1 MMLVVFG
8 ATGATGTNVVERALA
23 EGHDVV
29 AAVRRP
35 DAVQARDRLAIKE
48 CDVLDAAAVAA
59 AMSGGDA
66 VICTIGPASD
76 RKPGTL
82 ISAGTRNILA
92 GCVAGRIN
100 RLVFE
105 SELIVS
111 DGHELSTSGRFAV
124 RMAGVVYSRL
134 KADKVLAEAAITA
147 SPLDWVI
154 VRPPTLKH
162 APATNDY
169 LAAPA
174 APVSPLKAIS
184 HADCAAALVTATSG
198 PQWIRQVVNVGRP

>member
-1 MMLVVFG
+1 MRLVVFG

-29 AAVRRP
+29 AAARRP
-35 DAVQARDRLAIKE
+35 DAVQARERLVIEE

-66 VICTIGPASD
+66 VICAIGPASN
-76 RKPGTL
+76 RNPGTL
-82 ISAGTRNILA
+82 ISAGTRNIIA
-92 GCVAGRIN
+92 GCVAGGIN

-105 SELIVS
+105 SGLMVS

-124 RMAGVVYSRL
+124 RMAGLVYSRL

-162 APATNDY
+162 TPATSDY

-174 APVSPLKAIS
+174 APVSPAKAIS
-184 HADCAAALVTATSG
+184 HADCAAALVKAASE

>member
-105 SELIVS
+105 SGLIVS
-111 DGHELSTSGRFAV
+111 DGHELSTSGRCAV

-134 KADKVLAEAAITA
+134 KADKVLAKAAITA

-154 VRPPTLKH
+154 VRPPNLKH

-169 LAAPA
+169 L
-174 APVSPLKAIS
+174 
-184 HADCAAALVTATSG
+184 
-198 PQWIRQVVNVGRP
+198 